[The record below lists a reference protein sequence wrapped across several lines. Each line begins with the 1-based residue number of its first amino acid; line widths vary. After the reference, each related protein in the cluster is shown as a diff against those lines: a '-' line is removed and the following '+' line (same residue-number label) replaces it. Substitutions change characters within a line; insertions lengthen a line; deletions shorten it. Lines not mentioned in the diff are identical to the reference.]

1 MEKIDN
7 YVAKVVTHTVYRNG
21 ISKSKHVIRCKG
33 ESEWIIFYQTSRFV
47 QKRVFTAQRQRRT
60 VGILGTQ
67 VLHQLEFVVVRVRDD
82 DDGVGAGTSR
92 HDDADRVLQLG
103 LTPFAIDITEREL
116 NKIVNEMALAHI

>member
-1 MEKIDN
+1 MN
-7 YVAKVVTHTVYRNG
+7 F
-21 ISKSKHVIRCKG
+21 
-33 ESEWIIFYQTSRFV
+33 FYQTSRFV

-67 VLHQLEFVVVRVRDD
+67 VLHHLELVVVGVGDD

-116 NKIVNEMALAHI
+116 NKIVSEMALAHI